1 MYPIIILAG
10 GLGTRIRSSIG
21 NIPKCLAPVGKS
33 FFLERLLKQLSEYEV
48 NEVIL
53 SLGYKSEMV
62 KSAIK
67 NQKYIKKLSFCE
79 EKQPLGTGGAAYNCI
94 KNFNLEKV
102 TVMNGDTW
110 LDGDL
115 SIFLDKKIE
124 SNKEILMGVCE
135 IDKTDRF
142 GNVSIEANRIVE
154 FKEKNNSG
162 KGIINAGIY
171 SFDKNILEKFHP
183 KKKRFSIEK
192 EIFLK
197 HLKKLK
203 IIPIH
208 LKTGFVD
215 IGIPADYSYFLS
227 KIHEQK

>member
-33 FFLERLLKQLSEYEV
+33 FFLDKLLKQLSEYEV

-62 KSAIK
+62 KSAVK
-67 NQKYIKKLSFCE
+67 NQKYIKNLSFCE
-79 EKQPLGTGGAAYNCI
+79 EKQPLGTGGAVYNCI

-115 SIFLDKKIE
+115 SIFFNKKIK
-124 SNKEILMGVCE
+124 SNKDVLMGVCE
-135 IDKTDRF
+135 TDKADRF
-142 GNVSIEANRIVE
+142 GNVSIKANRITE
-154 FKEKNNSG
+154 FKEKNCSG
-162 KGIINAGIY
+162 KGTINAGIY

-183 KKKRFSIEK
+183 EKRRFSIEK

-197 HLKKLK
+197 YTNLLK

-208 LKTGFVD
+208 LNTGFID
-215 IGIPADYSYFLS
+215 IGVPEDYSQYLS
-227 KIHEQK
+227 KINGQK